1 VWPNGRST
9 AVVLSRRIT
18 EWKAAALAVPYSSPG
33 RSAPMVK
40 ISNDR
45 RSGERRS
52 AGLEWRTSRGE
63 KGGRNTIRVLD
74 PANRKGQEQL
84 RRLRQQRSRGEMNR
98 GADRAIVVR
107 ITDWVLRG
115 RRSAGLPSRGGNRR
129 SVPDAPEMDVSERQ
143 GDLNRQREQR
153 ESRASP

>member
-1 VWPNGRST
+1 
-9 AVVLSRRIT
+9 
-18 EWKAAALAVPYSSPG
+18 
-33 RSAPMVK
+33 MVK

-52 AGLEWRTSRGE
+52 ARLEWRTSRGE
-63 KGGRNTIRVLD
+63 KGGRNTIRVLN
-74 PANRKGQEQL
+74 PANRKRHGQL
-84 RRLRQQRSRGEMNR
+84 RRLRQRRSRGEMNR
-98 GADRAIVVR
+98 GADRTIVVR

-115 RRSAGLPSRGGNRR
+115 RRSAGLPSRGGNNR

-143 GDLNRQREQR
+143 GDLNCQREQR

>member
-1 VWPNGRST
+1 
-9 AVVLSRRIT
+9 
-18 EWKAAALAVPYSSPG
+18 
-33 RSAPMVK
+33 MVK

-45 RSGERRS
+45 KSGEWRS
-52 AGLEWRTSRGE
+52 ARLEWRTPRGE
-63 KGGRNTIRVLD
+63 KGGRYTIRVLD
-74 PANRKGQEQL
+74 PANRKRHGQL

-98 GADRAIVVR
+98 GADHTIVVR

-115 RRSAGLPSRGGNRR
+115 RRSAGLLSRGGNSR